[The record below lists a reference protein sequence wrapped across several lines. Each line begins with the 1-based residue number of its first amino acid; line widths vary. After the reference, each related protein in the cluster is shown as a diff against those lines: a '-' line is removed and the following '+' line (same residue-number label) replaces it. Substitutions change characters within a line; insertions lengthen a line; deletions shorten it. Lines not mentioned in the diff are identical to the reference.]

1 MLPSEARKLRRQ
13 KIEAQKNKVH
23 KKISNTFIEKA
34 IKDNTVNA
42 LKTIYYLASAIET
55 VPDLKELDDDK
66 LLILTFDTKEMLKYT
81 ELTLPAIKKNIKA
94 MQKTSIT
101 FYDEIEDTE
110 SGCSL
115 IPYYKF
121 AYGKNK
127 IEVKVF
133 VQVAKLIIDVKYNYS
148 MIDTK
153 QLMKMKSKH
162 TLKLLPLLM
171 RIGQYS
177 VDIGKRK
184 TFDLEGLNEFFG
196 TNYKKFNDIEKA
208 ILRPVQDELNS
219 HSKLSFIYETNY
231 DYFDAGRPKAISIT
245 IDVVENAPRLF

>member
-1 MLPSEARKLRRQ
+1 MLPSEARKLRRE
-13 KIEAQKNKVH
+13 KIEASKTKVH
-23 KKISNTFIEKA
+23 KKISNTFIENA

-55 VPDLKELDDDK
+55 IPSLKDLEDDK
-66 LLILTFDTKEMLKYT
+66 LLTMTFDTREMLKYT
-81 ELTLPAIKKNIKA
+81 ELNLPAIKKNIKA

-101 FYDEIEDTE
+101 FYDEVDDTE
-110 SGCSL
+110 IGVSL
-115 IPYYKF
+115 VPYYKF
-121 AYGKNK
+121 FYGKNK

-133 VQVAKLIIDVKYNYS
+133 VQVAKLIIDVKRNYS

-171 RIGQYS
+171 RISQYS
-177 VDIGKRK
+177 VDVGKRK

-196 TNYKKFNDIEKA
+196 TKYKKFNDIEKA
-208 ILRPVQDELNS
+208 IIRPVKEELDA
-219 HSKLSFIYETNY
+219 HSKLSFIYEINY

-245 IDVVENAPRLF
+245 IDVIKNQPKLF